1 MTKTLEQIVRRY
13 ATMQINRNERGE
25 EELEKMIEVKH
36 LSKSY
41 GSKLSPVKALDNIS
55 FTVEEGEF
63 VGIMGPSGAGKTTL
77 MNILSTIN
85 LPTMGS
91 VLIQGK
97 EITKMKNSELSDFR
111 RKKLGFIFQEFNL
124 IDTLNA
130 KDNILLPLAVERMTK
145 EEMEKRVRH
154 VAQLLNIEEL
164 LKRYPDELSV
174 GQRQRIAAARAL
186 VVQPQV
192 IFADEP
198 TGSLDSK
205 SATELLN
212 YLQTMNQKEKATI
225 LLVTHDPYTASYCD
239 RILFI
244 KDGVIFSEVVRR
256 GTRREFFEKVID
268 MQATIGGGGKM
279 NAV

>member
-1 MTKTLEQIVRRY
+1 MK
-13 ATMQINRNERGE
+13 NERGG

-91 VLIQGK
+91 VSIQGK
-97 EITKMKNSELSDFR
+97 EITKMKTVSSVTFVE
-111 RKKLGFIFQEFNL
+111 KLGFIFQEFNL

-212 YLQTMNQKEKATI
+212 YLKTMNQKKKQR
-225 LLVTHDPYTASYCD
+225 YC
-239 RILFI
+239 
-244 KDGVIFSEVVRR
+244 
-256 GTRREFFEKVID
+256 
-268 MQATIGGGGKM
+268 
-279 NAV
+279 